1 MVRIK
6 DLFFLLLFL
15 ALSMIISYRIKNIST
30 KNGNSIEFKS
40 IGGIEILLIFL
51 IWNLQYDFNSDTAN
65 GSINMNNLNLYKTKI
80 A

>member
-1 MVRIK
+1 MVI
-6 DLFFLLLFL
+6 
-15 ALSMIISYRIKNIST
+15 LS
-30 KNGNSIEFKS
+30 EFKS